1 MAINRLRATQLT
13 LTKGKPVQLNDG
25 LGLYF
30 QRLDS
35 GSAFWSYRYKSPVT
49 GKSRSYGIGP
59 AHLVTLHEAR
69 DAAQECRKQVR
80 AGIDPLD
87 ARKAAEEARAA
98 ALAKIERTFKTVAGE
113 YIESHKAGWSNEK
126 HAAQWTATLEAY
138 AYPTLGKL
146 PVSAIATGDVLACL
160 KPIWETKPETASRV
174 RQRIEAIL
182 DYAKAQSWRSGD
194 NPAALKGNLNYLL
207 PSRAKV
213 ARVEHHAA
221 LPWQD
226 VPAFMGELAAA
237 KGIAAL
243 ALRFLIL
250 TAARTGE
257 VIGATWG
264 EIDMTAKTWTIPA
277 ERMKAR
283 TEHRVPLSDG
293 AMAILEAVKPF
304 KRGDDK
310 PVFPSPS
317 VGSLSNMTLAAVMKR
332 LKRDETVHGFRSSF
346 RDWTAETTTWPRE
359 ICEAALAHTVG
370 GVEGAY
376 RRGDLFDKRRQL
388 MTEWAV
394 YCGEEL

>member
-1 MAINRLRATQLT
+1 MRDKLNPGRLRNLTQAGVYGDGGGLYLQVRDAEHRSWIYRYT
-13 LTKGKPVQLNDG
+13 LYGKARWMG
-25 LGLYF
+25 LG
-30 QRLDS
+30 
-35 GSAFWSYRYKSPVT
+35 AFADVSLS
-49 GKSRSYGIGP
+49 
-59 AHLVTLHEAR
+59 EAR
-69 DAAQECRKQVR
+69 QLAEATRKLVR
-80 AGIDPLD
+80 QGVDPIDH
-87 ARKAAEEARAA
+87 RQAEETAKRAA
-98 ALAKIERTFKTVAGE
+98 ARLNSFEEVADAYIKAHEASWRNDKHKQQWRNTLATYAGPVMGKMPVA
-113 YIESHKAGWSNEK
+113 KVDV
-126 HAAQWTATLEAY
+126 AAVSRVLE
-138 AYPTLGKL
+138 
-146 PVSAIATGDVLACL
+146 
-160 KPIWETKPETASRV
+160 PIWREKPETASRL
-174 RQRIEAIL
+174 RGRIESVL
-182 DYAKAQSWRSGD
+182 DFAAARGWRTGE
-194 NPAALKGNLNYLL
+194 NPARWRGHLENLF
-207 PSRAKV
+207 PARAKI
-213 ARVEHHAA
+213 AAVEHHAA

-226 VPAFMGELAAA
+226 VPAFLGELAAA

-283 TEHRVPLSDG
+283 TEHRVPLSAG
-293 AMAILEAVKPF
+293 AVAILEAVKPF

-332 LKRDETVHGFRSSF
+332 LKRAETVHGFRSSF
-346 RDWTAETTTWPRE
+346 RDWAAETTTWPRE
-359 ICEAALAHTVG
+359 ICEAALAHTIG
-370 GVEGAY
+370 GVEAAY